1 MKLPD
6 SFASVG
12 LMAAALAAPLGA
24 LADDPAWIPINPPA
38 AAPAQTA
45 SATWSAFDNIW
56 MCLVIPGMLDR
67 FNTTEPQGFI
77 LEFK

>member
-6 SFASVG
+6 SFACVG

-38 AAPAQTA
+38 AAPAETA
-45 SATWSAFDNIW
+45 SATWSTFDDIW
-56 MCLVIPGMLDR
+56 MCRIIPGMLHR
-67 FNTTEPQGFI
+67 FSTMPPNGCVI
-77 LEFK
+77 IVK

>member
-6 SFASVG
+6 SFACVG

-56 MCLVIPGMLDR
+56 MCLIIPGALDR
-67 FNTTEPQGFI
+67 FCTTEPTGFL
-77 LEFK
+77 LEVR